1 MFNINKNERKETMS
15 KIEKVKKLIK
25 DKSVLL
31 YKSKTEYGT
40 VKGYIQ
46 KIDEVGINQVN
57 FIVYYPTKL
66 NNFQIWG
73 VSIDDILKNSTVI
86 DEKANW

>member
-1 MFNINKNERKETMS
+1 MNNIK
-15 KIEKVKKLIK
+15 KIKKLINN
-25 DKSVLL
+25 KSVLL

-46 KIDEVGINQVN
+46 KIDEIGINQVN

-73 VSIDDILKNSTVI
+73 VSFDDLLNNSTI
-86 DEKANW
+86 TDEKVNW

>member
-1 MFNINKNERKETMS
+1 MS

-66 NNFQIWG
+66 KCKCGTLIQHHFMFKKC
-73 VSIDDILKNSTVI
+73 SIFTIL
-86 DEKANW
+86 E

>member
-1 MFNINKNERKETMS
+1 MS
-15 KIEKVKKLIK
+15 KIEKVKKLINE
-25 DKSVLL
+25 KSVLL

-46 KIDEVGINQVN
+46 KINEVGINQVN
-57 FIVYYPTKL
+57 FIVYYPTKIS
-66 NNFQIWG
+66 NFQIWG
-73 VSIDDILKNSTVI
+73 VSIDDLLDNSTII

>member
-1 MFNINKNERKETMS
+1 MS
-15 KIEKVKKLIK
+15 KIEKVKKLINE
-25 DKSVLL
+25 KSDLL

-46 KIDEVGINQVN
+46 KINEVGINQVN

-66 NNFQIWG
+66 SNFQIWG
-73 VSIDDILKNSTVI
+73 VSIDDLLDNSTII

>member
-1 MFNINKNERKETMS
+1 MNNIK
-15 KIEKVKKLIK
+15 KIEKLINN
-25 DKSVLL
+25 KSVLL

-46 KIDEVGINQVN
+46 EIDEVGINQVN

-73 VSIDDILKNSTVI
+73 VSFDDLLNNSIIT

>member
-1 MFNINKNERKETMS
+1 MS
-15 KIEKVKKLIK
+15 KIEKVKKLINE
-25 DKSVLL
+25 KSVLL
-31 YKSKTEYGT
+31 YKSKTEYDT

-46 KIDEVGINQVN
+46 KINEVGINQVN

-66 NNFQIWG
+66 SNFQIWG
-73 VSIDDILKNSTVI
+73 VSIDDLLDNSTII

>member
-1 MFNINKNERKETMS
+1 MDFLKSIRTFIEQKKIINN
-15 KIEKVKKLIK
+15 
-25 DKSVLL
+25 KSVLL

-46 KIDEVGINQVN
+46 KIDEIGINQVN

-73 VSIDDILKNSTVI
+73 VSFDDLLNNSTI
-86 DEKANW
+86 TDEKVNW

>member
-1 MFNINKNERKETMS
+1 MS

-57 FIVYYPTKL
+57 FIVYYPTK
-66 NNFQIWG
+66 
-73 VSIDDILKNSTVI
+73 
-86 DEKANW
+86 

>member
-1 MFNINKNERKETMS
+1 MNNIK
-15 KIEKVKKLIK
+15 KIKKLINN
-25 DKSVLL
+25 KSVLL

-57 FIVYYPTKL
+57 LIVYYPTKL

-73 VSIDDILKNSTVI
+73 VSFDDLLNNSIIT

>member
-1 MFNINKNERKETMS
+1 MS

>member
-1 MFNINKNERKETMS
+1 MNNIK
-15 KIEKVKKLIK
+15 KIKKLINN
-25 DKSVLL
+25 KSVLL

-46 KIDEVGINQVN
+46 KIDEVGINQVK

-73 VSIDDILKNSTVI
+73 VSFDDLLNSSTI
-86 DEKANW
+86 TDEKANW

>member
-1 MFNINKNERKETMS
+1 MTKKE
-15 KIEKVKKLIK
+15 KIKKLIK
-25 DKSVLL
+25 DKSVLI
-31 YKSKTEYGT
+31 YKSKTEYET

-46 KIDEVGINQVN
+46 KIVGINQVN

-66 NNFQIWG
+66 NNFQIWDLG
-73 VSIDDILKNSTVI
+73 FDDLLKNSTVI